1 MLDEHEAAGWRQK
14 VRKNNNSVWRSE
26 KVTLS
31 SFHTCTG
38 DQIQMLCLIFPPH
51 PHCLSLHIQTKWSCC
66 LKRFPPIAEYSF
78 HCSFSSLTDSSS
90 NIFIYSVSCHHL
102 ITSFFVLFFNIYFI
116 QIYNPKFRNLIYMEK
131 FFFLLKVTIK
141 PPHKPTL
148 IPNKSP
154 ISPFNFH
161 NHGRKTFSTWFFF
174 FFIFECSEVWLG
186 KQHSARKHPKNVFF
200 FLFLF
205 LKPQLC
211 FLFKSNHEK
220 VRTQHRRKWRII
232 EGRFWATPEQT
243 EILPGK
249 SLKNWF
255 RKHTV
260 LEVDL

>member
-174 FFIFECSEVWLG
+174 FFHIWMLWSVTWKTAFSKKTPQKCLFFSFSFFKATIMFPLQIKPWKSQNSTQKKMKNYWREVL
-186 KQHSARKHPKNVFF
+186 S
-200 FLFLF
+200 
-205 LKPQLC
+205 
-211 FLFKSNHEK
+211 SS
-220 VRTQHRRKWRII
+220 RTNGDTSWKESQK
-232 EGRFWATPEQT
+232 
-243 EILPGK
+243 L
-249 SLKNWF
+249 
-255 RKHTV
+255 V
-260 LEVDL
+260 